1 LRCRPAPTVA
11 CGVVRCG
18 SSGAA
23 AGASVVNPLR
33 YASATR

>member
-1 LRCRPAPTVA
+1 LRCCPAPSVA

-23 AGASVVNPLR
+23 AGASAGNPVR
-33 YASATR
+33 YACATR